1 MPLFTIHDLAVSFAN
16 PGGARIQAVDGVSLT
31 LVDVT
36 DDRFRGRVIFP
47 IRDTQGRTIAF
58 GGRIIAASPDSDAP
72 KYLNSSDSPIYTKG
86 EHLYGL
92 CQARGALARER
103 RALLTEGYVDV
114 LALHQHGFPTAVGVL
129 GTALTDMQV
138 RRLGQLVSQVD
149 LVFDGDSAGRKAAL
163 KSAPMV
169 LAQGLKCRVAL
180 LPEGLDADDLLRQ
193 EGRLAFQAVLDAAP
207 EGLEFCLAGLREQAP
222 KDVLEFVRNFMRS
235 LKDAAL
241 AAYYLPRLAAGLGM
255 DEAKMVHMIAYGR
268 DMVDEILFDHK
279 ELTNAVLDEAQRRA
293 TAHGIRLT
301 IPDRFDLSG
310 RAALEPQ
317 AALHKKCPRPWEE
330 VFVQSDGK
338 VRLCMLSKDI
348 MGDLAVEGV
357 EDIWNNEKFQAV
369 RATINTPRAMSTCAK
384 CPQYK
389 EMNVN
394 DRAAFIQVV
403 SGCRSTKLT
412 RTMDLAPLKPYFQGT
427 TRRSGAPFCLG
438 IASPYMPTARSVRG
452 CMASSRRRASR

>member
-1 MPLFTIHDLAVSFAN
+1 MPSQKAIDNKALNDQELAEERTVLSSRPQRLVFETTNRCNLRCAMCGQSHRDFVGRDLQPEIFDKTEPYWETAHDASLFGWGEPLMNKHLGRYFDLLAPRGPRIFVLTNAMLLKPEMIERFLTGGLAFLNFSVD
-16 PGGARIQAVDGVSLT
+16 GARAET
-31 LVDVT
+31 YN
-36 DDRFRGRVIFP
+36 R
-47 IRDTQGRTIAF
+47 IRKGADFDT
-58 GGRIIAASPDSDAP
+58 
-72 KYLNSSDSPIYTKG
+72 
-86 EHLYGL
+86 
-92 CQARGALARER
+92 
-103 RALLTEGYVDV
+103 V
-114 LALHQHGFPTAVGVL
+114 LANIRAVV
-129 GTALTDMQV
+129 A
-138 RRLGQLVSQVD
+138 RKRQL
-149 LVFDGDSAGRKAAL
+149 
-163 KSAPMV
+163 
-169 LAQGLKCRVAL
+169 
-180 LPEGLDADDLLRQ
+180 
-193 EGRLAFQAVLDAAP
+193 
-207 EGLEFCLAGLREQAP
+207 GLEKPYMRM
-222 KDVLEFVRNFMRS
+222 VFVGMRS
-235 LKDAAL
+235 NVEEFPDFVD
-241 AAYYLPRLAAGLGM
+241 LAAGLGM

-394 DRAAFIQVV
+394 DRAAFIQVDTV
-403 SGCRSTKLT
+403 LPGSRSS
-412 RTMDLAPLKPYFQGT
+412 DVPPQPDAALAGT
-427 TRRSGAPFCLG
+427 AG
-438 IASPYMPTARSVRG
+438 
-452 CMASSRRRASR
+452 